1 MRVALLQLL
10 VLSVSAGWPLCGQQ
24 AKAQD
29 PTIAYTFLTNPDPV
43 GIFNQEEFGVVVYH
57 SHLRPGVLPVDLNHD
72 GVVDYLVV
80 ADEAPT
86 LGFHM
91 EGAGT
96 NAVWVRLTGGNDFG
110 GFIRPL
116 LGGTEVGEELPAG
129 EEWLVSWEF
138 INPAFSAYSSAGAL
152 GLFQGQL
159 AYAGLKFYV
168 DGEAYYGWIKVQE
181 IPSLA
186 GGGIVYEYACETRP
200 NTPIAAGAG
209 TPIRVEF
216 SADCSGINEVPRN
229 NSTHA
234 AQGSF
239 TLVGHT
245 LVYRVVVDLGILPAN
260 ANISGP
266 ANPDSISRHQI
277 TGLAP
282 FTPFSLPVFLPAVV
296 GYMSR
301 GQVTLNEK
309 QIVELLAGRFYV
321 NVASAAYPRGEIRG
335 AILPDAPIQ
344 FAASFSGANEIP
356 RNSSRFHGV
365 GSFVLTGNQ
374 LAYHLALDAGILPV
388 TAGIYGCPPPRA
400 RRADLVSPLDIS
412 IGVLIPAGGISGEPG
427 VAGQVLYRGEVN
439 LTDQEVLQLKRGE
452 LFADFFTGRYPRGEV
467 SGQILPTD
475 ADQDGVPDYLNDLI
489 EQFCPCEGS
498 WTTHAQ
504 YVAAVRDVAAQF
516 VAARLI
522 TVPQFWQIVRAAQRS
537 NCGPDQ

>member
-1 MRVALLQLL
+1 MRVAFLQLL

-29 PTIAYTFLTNPDPV
+29 STIAYAFLTNPDPV
-43 GIFNQEEFGVVVYH
+43 GIFNQEKFGVVVYP

-116 LGGTEVGEELPAG
+116 PSGTVVGDELPAG
-129 EEWLVSWEF
+129 DEWLVSWGF
-138 INPAFSAYSSAGAL
+138 IYPAFSAYSSAGAL

-186 GGGIVYEYACETRP
+186 GGGIVYEYAYETRP
-200 NTPIAAGAG
+200 DTPIAAGAG
-209 TPIRVEF
+209 TPLRVEF
-216 SADCSGINEVPRN
+216 SAGCGGINEVPRN
-229 NSTHA
+229 NSAHA

-239 TLVGHT
+239 TLVGQT
-245 LVYRVVVDLGILPAN
+245 LVYRVVVDLGFLPAN

-277 TGLAP
+277 TCLAP
-282 FTPFSLPVFLPAVV
+282 FTPFSLPVFPPQVD

-301 GQVTLNEK
+301 GQVALNET
-309 QIVELLAGRFYV
+309 QIAELLAGRWYV
-321 NVASAAYPRGEIRG
+321 NFTSAAFPRGEIRG
-335 AILPDAPIQ
+335 QIRPAAPIQ
-344 FAASFSGANEIP
+344 FTASFRGANKLP
-356 RNSSRFHGV
+356 RPRSSPSGTAVFT
-365 GSFVLTGNQ
+365 LTGSK
-374 LAYHLALDAGILPV
+374 LGYHLALDAAVLPFS
-388 TAGIYGCPPPRA
+388 AGIMDHESPRA
-400 RRADLVSPLDIS
+400 RRDGLIAALDIS
-412 IGVLIPAGGISGEPG
+412 LGVLIPEGGIPGEPG
-427 VAGQVLYRGEVN
+427 VGGQVLYKGEVS
-439 LTDQEVLQLKRGE
+439 LTDEQAWQLKREEFDLSILTSRNRRDELSGE
-452 LFADFFTGRYPRGEV
+452 
-467 SGQILPTD
+467 ILPMD
-475 ADQDGVPDYLNDLI
+475 SDFDGVPDYINDLN
-489 EQFCPCEGS
+489 EQLYPCEGP
-498 WTTHAQ
+498 WTSHAQ
-504 YVAAVRDVAAQF
+504 YVGTVRDVAASF
-516 VAARLI
+516 AAARLI
-522 TVPQFWQIVRAAQRS
+522 TVPQFLRLVRNAQRS
-537 NCGPDQ
+537 NCGK